1 MGADLYNT
9 GYEILAYITL
19 NKDRPQNGNPLILV
33 ESDVNEQKQLT
44 EEIAKALKAEVVQL
58 SCGDYMVISKH

>member
-1 MGADLYNT
+1 MGSDSYNS

-33 ESDVNEQKQLT
+33 ASNAEEQKQLT
-44 EEIAKALKAEVVQL
+44 EEIAKALRAEVVQL
-58 SCGDYMVISKH
+58 SCGDYMVISKS

>member
-33 ESDVNEQKQLT
+33 ASDVNEQKQLT